1 MPESVTSPG
10 VLWSFEK
17 KLKKHLQVISLD
29 PKIKRFKRILYNH
42 GIRYW
47 NCVHARL
54 RIGCRALND
63 HLYSNLHVNNTPN
76 CSCGASSETVFH
88 YSLQCDRFE
97 DEREQLF
104 QNISLFT
111 NINISIIL
119 YGDTN

>member
-1 MPESVTSPG
+1 MN
-10 VLWSFEK
+10 K
-17 KLKKHLQVISLD
+17 KLKKHLQITSLE

-47 NCVHARL
+47 NCIHARL
-54 RIGCRALND
+54 RIGCSGLND
-63 HLYSNLHVNNTPN
+63 HLYSNLHVIDTPN

-88 YSLQCDRFE
+88 YFFQCDRFE

-111 NINISIIL
+111 KINISIII
-119 YGDTN
+119 YGETNLSLEDNFKRFDR